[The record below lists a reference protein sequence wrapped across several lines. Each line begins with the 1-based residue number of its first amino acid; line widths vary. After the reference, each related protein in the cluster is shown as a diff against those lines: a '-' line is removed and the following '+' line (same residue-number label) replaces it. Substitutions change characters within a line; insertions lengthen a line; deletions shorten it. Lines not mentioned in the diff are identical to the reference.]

1 MKKMKYWNMLECVD
15 RELVFFFFFFSTE
28 YMNIRLFSNNLIR
41 NYPYIIKKL
50 FYKIIKKNAWID
62 EYKLQVRRIGFA
74 SLT

>member
-1 MKKMKYWNMLECVD
+1 
-15 RELVFFFFFFSTE
+15 
-28 YMNIRLFSNNLIR
+28 MNIRLFSNNLIR